1 MKTAAAYLL
10 LQLGGN
16 ASPSAGD
23 VTKLLKSGACEMRGA
38 CLDAGDKRPAPPPP
52 SPPLSPIAGAP
63 ARWQA
68 PSKPR
73 AAPASC
79 LD

>member
-23 VTKLLKSGACEMRGA
+23 VTKLLKSGA
-38 CLDAGDKRPAPPPP
+38 
-52 SPPLSPIAGAP
+52 
-63 ARWQA
+63 
-68 PSKPR
+68 
-73 AAPASC
+73 
-79 LD
+79 